1 MVALTAAGRADLLVV
16 LMAKS
21 LVVRWVVRMVC
32 ESVDE
37 KVLEKV
43 V

>member
-1 MVALTAAGRADLLVV
+1 MRMVALKVVGRGELMVV

-21 LVVRWVVRMVC
+21 LVVRWVVWLVC

-37 KVLEKV
+37 KVL
-43 V
+43 